1 MDLNDID
8 EETEQRLQDIV
19 EDDEVAFGISSL
31 VDFLQKIKKEE
42 NLSDEETKILSHMII
57 NKLSFE
63 IDTWL
68 TGYSEEITTEEECN
82 DTMG

>member
-8 EETEQRLQDIV
+8 EKTEQRLQ
-19 EDDEVAFGISSL
+19 ELAENDDVASNVGGL
-31 VDFLQKIKKEE
+31 VNFLQRIKKEE
-42 NLSDEETKILSHMII
+42 NLSDEEIEILSYMVI

-68 TGYSEEITTEEECN
+68 TGYYEDEEIEGKEDE
-82 DTMG
+82 